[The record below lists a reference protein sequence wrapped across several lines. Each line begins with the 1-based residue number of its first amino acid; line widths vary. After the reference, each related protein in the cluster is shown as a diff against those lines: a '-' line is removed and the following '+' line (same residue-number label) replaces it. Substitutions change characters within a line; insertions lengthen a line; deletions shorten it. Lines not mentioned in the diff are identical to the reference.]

1 MQPYLRVDS
10 ISCQYDTR
18 AVVKDFDLIIEKG
31 EIGCILGPSGC
42 GKTSVLRTIAGFMR
56 PTAGEIYLQDKLLS
70 SSEFL
75 VPPERRNLG
84 LVYQEYALFPHLNV
98 YQNICF
104 GIYKQPKQAQQKIA
118 DELLELVQLSHKRND
133 MPSQLSGGQQQRVA
147 LARSFATNPDILLL
161 DEPFS
166 GLDVELRREL
176 SLRVRDMLKERG
188 TTALLVTHDQE
199 EAFAVADRIGVMN
212 EGRLQQWDTAFNLY
226 HKPNNRFV
234 ADFVGRGSFL
244 PGSIVDVNAIETE
257 FGLIRGEGHAYNIGE
272 KVELLLRPDDLIAS
286 ESSSMRGEISNKLF
300 VGSNTLYQLTMP
312 SGTQLETILPSHHD
326 HEVGDSLGV
335 SIEAPHLVA
344 FPATD

>member
-10 ISCQYDTR
+10 LSCQYDSLE
-18 AVVKDFDLIIEKG
+18 VVKDFDLVLEKG
-31 EIGCILGPSGC
+31 DIGCILGPSGC
-42 GKTSVLRTIAGFMR
+42 GKTSVLRAIAGFLR
-56 PTAGEIYLQDKLLS
+56 PASGKIYLHDALLS
-70 SSEFL
+70 SSDFL
-75 VPPERRNLG
+75 VPPERRHLG
-84 LVYQEYALFPHLNV
+84 LVYQEYALFPHLTI

-104 GIYKQPKQAQQKIA
+104 GIYKESKRTQQKIA
-118 DELLELVQLSHKRND
+118 DELLELIQLSHKRHD

-199 EAFAVADRIGVMN
+199 EAFTVADKIGVMSG
-212 EGRLQQWDTAFNLY
+212 GRLQQWDTAFNLY
-226 HKPNNRFV
+226 HKPDTRFV
-234 ADFVGRGSFL
+234 ANFVGRGSFL
-244 PGSIVDVNAIETE
+244 PGSIVDINAVKTE
-257 FGLIRGEGHAYNIGE
+257 FGLIRGEGHADHIGE
-272 KVELLLRPDDLIAS
+272 KVDLLLRPDDLIENEDSAI
-286 ESSSMRGEISNKLF
+286 RGIISNKLF
-300 VGSNTLYQLTMP
+300 IGSNTLYQLTMP

-326 HEVGDSLGV
+326 HEIGDTMGV

-344 FPATD
+344 FPAKA